1 VLLAAAFFASIVS
14 GCEEPLSPRGPFE
27 KKLVVF
33 SVLATDRAVLF
44 VRVSSN
50 YDVTGFDP
58 YENTSEPV
66 VTDARVS
73 VYSEGTTT
81 MLRDTVL
88 PRPEDSRYQT
98 PIVCYVARPF
108 AVGRGKTYEL
118 HVDSPQLGRAN
129 ASVTVPDKPYLNL
142 LGLGYYWLEY
152 PPSFDQSFEVTGSL
166 SKGARGYFVRFIIVY
181 DALEESGW
189 TTKER
194 EVPTSYIVVDGASGL
209 AMTPYPTVKRVDG
222 PNFTSTFRT
231 NAYKWVLSE
240 ISRRYPAEGLVF
252 RQAKFR
258 LVQLEEHLFNY
269 YMTVNAFADK
279 YSTRLDQPDYSN
291 ISSGYGVFGAYSVD
305 SLVYELRKDFRY
317 SQ

>member
-1 VLLAAAFFASIVS
+1 MLL
-14 GCEEPLSPRGPFE
+14 GCEQAFSPRGPFE
-27 KKLVVF
+27 RKLAVF
-33 SVLATDRAVLF
+33 SVLGTDRGVLF

-88 PRPEDSRYQT
+88 PRPESSRYQT

-108 AVGRGKTYEL
+108 AVGRGKTSEL
-118 HVDSPQLGRAN
+118 HADSPQLGRAN
-129 ASVTVPDKPYLNL
+129 ASVTVPGKTYLNL
-142 LGLGYYWLEY
+142 QGLGYYWLEF
-152 PPSFDQSFEVTGSL
+152 PPSFDQSFEITGSF
-166 SKGARGYFVRFIIVY
+166 SKGAKGYVVRFFVVY
-181 DALEESGW
+181 DALRDSGW
-189 TTKER
+189 TTEER
-194 EVPTSYIVVDGASGL
+194 EVPTSYIVVDRASGL
-209 AMTPYPTVKRVDG
+209 VMAPYPTVRRVDG

-231 NAYKWVLSE
+231 NAYKSVLLD

-269 YMTVNAFADK
+269 YMAVNAFADK
-279 YSTRLDQPDYSN
+279 YSIRLDQPDCSN

-305 SLVYELRKDFRY
+305 SLVYELQKNFRY